1 MRTRWVSTA
10 TDPKLKPLFGNVLLN
25 TMSFGSSPE
34 VCKPC
39 LHKIDYIVNTVKFS
53 MICVYVSL
61 HQIIIWN
68 TCENVCMVTI
78 LTREHPSVA
87 RSLRDYNIWKIWIS
101 YTARVR
107 QDNLFPSFCDGGR
120 TKPKLNGGR
129 TEPKLNILLGVGGG
143 EQKKEYSIFYKVVD
157 TIWFSHKPRG

>member
-1 MRTRWVSTA
+1 MPMKINKSMNKAEITINSIMGTRWVSTA

-39 LHKIDYIVNTVKFS
+39 LHKIIYIVNTVKFS

-78 LTREHPSVA
+78 LTRKHPSVA

-101 YTARVR
+101 YTALVK
-107 QDNLFPSFCDGGR
+107 GR
-120 TKPKLNGGR
+120 TIFSLPS
-129 TEPKLNILLGVGGG
+129 VMVG
-143 EQKKEYSIFYKVVD
+143 EQSQKKLTQSN
-157 TIWFSHKPRG
+157 

>member
-1 MRTRWVSTA
+1 MPMKINKSMNKAEITINSIMRTRWVSTA

-39 LHKIDYIVNTVKFS
+39 LHKIIYIVNTVKFS

-78 LTREHPSVA
+78 LTRKHPSVA
-87 RSLRDYNIWKIWIS
+87 RSLRDYNIWENMNFLYSSGK
-101 YTARVR
+101 R
-107 QDNLFPSFCDGGR
+107 QDNLFPSLCDGGR
-120 TKPKLNGGR
+120 TKPKKINTIELKKSQLILP
-129 TEPKLNILLGVGGG
+129 TVILHKL
-143 EQKKEYSIFYKVVD
+143 
-157 TIWFSHKPRG
+157 